1 MATFSTVHL
10 DLEEAYRREHYEG
23 FESLLGPLVEQND
36 FLRVAAVLP
45 SNNGATHKTLVAKSL
60 GKGAFRGPYQGIQSM
75 ASKTSVVSEPIVS
88 YEGTSDV
95 DQLLIEGAPDP
106 YAARM
111 SEDSMNLQGFSNGFN
126 SELLYCT
133 PAANTQNFSGLANR
147 RNKLGEYVHD
157 CGGTS
162 SGALSSMYLV
172 EFGEIALAL
181 RYMAGSMPGLHSQD
195 MGLQKCYTADKASY
209 YYAWSMY
216 YKINFGLSVRQDA
229 ALQRFANIDPAT
241 SSATDLLKKVIKAKN
256 KLPSKGNRAFLF
268 ANSDVRTLLDIEVL
282 EKAGN
287 TLSIRDIEGYG
298 PVTHILNIP
307 VLQMDAIT
315 STEAKIS

>member
-1 MATFSTVHL
+1 MATFSTAHL

-23 FESLLGPLVEQND
+23 FESLLGPLVERND

-45 SNNGATHKTLVAKSL
+45 SNNGAAHKTLIAKSL
-60 GKGAFRGPYQGIQSM
+60 GKGAFRGPYQGIASM

-95 DQLLIEGAPDP
+95 DQLIIDGAPDP

-133 PAANTQNFSGLANR
+133 PKAETQNFSGLANR
-147 RNKLGEYVHD
+147 RNKLGDFVHD
-157 CGGTS
+157 CGGTAAN
-162 SGALSSMYLV
+162 ALSSMYLV
-172 EFGEIALAL
+172 EFGELALAL
-181 RYMAGSMPGLHSQD
+181 RYMAGTMPGLHAQD
-195 MGLQKCYTADKASY
+195 MGLQKCYASDKTSY

-216 YKINFGLSVRQDA
+216 YKINFGLSVRQEA
-229 ALQRFANIDPAT
+229 ALQRFANIDPEAA
-241 SSATDLLKKVIKAKN
+241 SAGDLLKKVIKAKN

-268 ANSDVRTLLDIEVL
+268 ANSDVHTLLDIEVL
-282 EKAGN
+282 EKSSN

-298 PVTHILNIP
+298 PVTHFLNIP

-315 STEAKIS
+315 STESKLS